1 MIFIQL
7 GKPMLMD
14 ICNEAITHAHKFC
27 VIRRKET
34 CLDKPSTNDNSG
46 TDLFHTSIIQLD
58 HMRDKQNYLKILR
71 RWCEDLSI
79 CGSVIFY
86 GKIKIFL
93 VLIGHENC
101 LKSFQNQLKTT
112 NVDVDSRGRPCKEKL
127 SKVLCCEPLLD
138 DERRCTSKYDTAKQ
152 GRLQV
157 NEAKD
162 RISLEQHF
170 CDMELQFLYEK
181 YINII

>member
-1 MIFIQL
+1 MISIQL
-7 GKPMLMD
+7 GQPMLMD
-14 ICNEAITHAHKFC
+14 ICNEAISHIHKFC
-27 VIRRKET
+27 VLRRKET
-34 CLDKPSTNDNSG
+34 CSEMPSTNDDSNN
-46 TDLFHTSIIQLD
+46 DVFYTSIIQLD
-58 HMRDKQNYLKILR
+58 HMRDKQNYLKILG

-93 VLIGHENC
+93 VLIGHENS
-101 LKSFQNQLKTT
+101 LKPFQTQLKTT

-127 SKVLCCEPLLD
+127 SKILCCEPLLD
-138 DERRCTSKYDTAKQ
+138 DERRCASKYDTYKQ

-157 NEAKD
+157 YEAKD

-181 YINII
+181 YINIS

>member
-1 MIFIQL
+1 M
-7 GKPMLMD
+7 
-14 ICNEAITHAHKFC
+14 
-27 VIRRKET
+27 
-34 CLDKPSTNDNSG
+34 
-46 TDLFHTSIIQLD
+46 
-58 HMRDKQNYLKILR
+58 
-71 RWCEDLSI
+71 
-79 CGSVIFY
+79 
-86 GKIKIFL
+86 
-93 VLIGHENC
+93 VLIGHENS

-138 DERRCTSKYDTAKQ
+138 DERRCTSKFGTSKQ

-170 CDMELQFLYEK
+170 CDMELQFLFEK
-181 YINII
+181 YLDIS

>member
-71 RWCEDLSI
+71 RWREDLSI

-93 VLIGHENC
+93 VLIGHENN
-101 LKSFQNQLKTT
+101 LKCFLNQLKTT

-138 DERRCTSKYDTAKQ
+138 DKRQRASKYDTYKQ
-152 GRLQV
+152 QRLQV
-157 NEAKD
+157 HEATD

-170 CDMELQFLYEK
+170 CDMELQFLYQK
-181 YINII
+181 YIDIS

>member
-127 SKVLCCEPLLD
+127 SKVLCCEPD
-138 DERRCTSKYDTAKQ
+138 DERRCASKYDTYKQ
-152 GRLQV
+152 QRLQV
-157 NEAKD
+157 HEAKD
-162 RISLEQHF
+162 RVSLEQHF
-170 CDMELQFLYEK
+170 CDMELQFLYQK
-181 YINII
+181 YIDIS

>member
-1 MIFIQL
+1 MISIQL
-7 GKPMLMD
+7 GQPMLMD
-14 ICNEAITHAHKFC
+14 ICNEAISHVHKFC

-34 CLDKPSTNDNSG
+34 CLDKPSTDEDSNNDV
-46 TDLFHTSIIQLD
+46 FHTSIIQLD

-93 VLIGHENC
+93 VLIGHEKS
-101 LKSFQNQLKTT
+101 LKCFQNQLKTT

-138 DERRCTSKYDTAKQ
+138 DERRCASKYDTYKQ

-181 YINII
+181 YLDIS